1 MLFWRLLNLTWLSKG
16 LLAALSKGLLYAAV
30 WKFRRECCAGAFFIV
45 RERFWA
51 GAFLL
56 CGSASGLALF
66 YCAGA
71 LLGWRFFIVRECFWA
86 GGAGAV
92 PGGNVRLA
100 RGGGA
105 GCGRWREQRV
115 PWDVP
120 LPKSRKF

>member
-56 CGSASGLALF
+56 CGSASGLAGLVL
-66 YCAGA
+66 CRAGMF
-71 LLGWRFFIVRECFWA
+71 GWQGEAGLAADA
-86 GGAGAV
+86 GGSSGFL
-92 PGGNVRLA
+92 GM
-100 RGGGA
+100 
-105 GCGRWREQRV
+105 
-115 PWDVP
+115 
-120 LPKSRKF
+120 